1 MAKTYAA
8 FYLPPEIKEEAIPDP
23 KESRYIKDTL
33 KAAWKNFK
41 GDVSGAIRDYEGYFD
56 EIGDNMDI
64 QCGTAFTQRYAAG
77 ALSKIINGEPV
88 TNKTMLDSLFN
99 TYAPALNAGLAQ
111 SGFNSLVEM
120 RNAIQT
126 GNGSI
131 NVPNFI
137 QGFSNG
143 LNTVK
148 DATTR
153 EAISKYGEEIPID
166 VITQC
171 VFEYGREVAEKK
183 IKADQ
188 TLDLAQ
194 YIGELDPVKITID
207 AHVKNENAEL
217 WSINDF
223 SNKIIDQFTTQKE
236 IIFRAGKS
244 IYENCIISFYKPT
257 ITSIYDISFQ
267 IKLEYNYKM
276 NTKSQKRN
284 GYMIMNPNP
293 TNKKLANKYSEEVY
307 GGIITANS

>member
-8 FYLPPEIKEEAIPDP
+8 FYLPPEKREEAIPDP
-23 KESRYIKDTL
+23 KETRYIKDTL

-41 GDVSGAIRDYEGYFD
+41 GDVSGTIKNYEEYFD
-56 EIGDNMDI
+56 EIADNMDI

-77 ALSKIINGEPV
+77 ALSKIINGEAV

-120 RNAIQT
+120 RNAVQA
-126 GNGSI
+126 GNGNI

-148 DATTR
+148 DVTTR

-223 SNKIIDQFTTQKE
+223 SNKIIDQFTTQKG

-244 IYENCIISFYKPT
+244 IYENCIITSYKPT
-257 ITSIYDISFQ
+257 ITSIYDIDFQ
-267 IKLEYNYKM
+267 ITIKYNYQMKQHSYEE
-276 NTKSQKRN
+276 K
-284 GYMIMNPNP
+284 GYRIVNPNP
-293 TNKKLANKYSEEVY
+293 YNIELNNLYANEKYM
-307 GGIITANS
+307 GIQSGK